1 MNLSFSKTGEASL
14 VKWNYLGPHI
24 VDNILKHKIH
34 TEDDTYLLIDNILV
48 SSIITPGICTIPVTV
63 EQFVTKLPKLT
74 RQQIEQISNPEILD
88 DDQHEFMG
96 LHCKMNHLPF
106 PAMIH
111 LAEYNRI
118 KKKFTWLKHQLPICM
133 PCIFGTSH
141 RKPWR
146 TKGSHG
152 SICRESNDAPWKCV
166 SMDQMVITNP
176 CMDWVKLAIATFKF
190 WE

>member
-1 MNLSFSKTGEASL
+1 
-14 VKWNYLGPHI
+14 
-24 VDNILKHKIH
+24 LKHKIH

-118 KKKFTWLKHQLPICM
+118 KKKFT
-133 PCIFGTSH
+133 
-141 RKPWR
+141 
-146 TKGSHG
+146 
-152 SICRESNDAPWKCV
+152 
-166 SMDQMVITNP
+166 
-176 CMDWVKLAIATFKF
+176 
-190 WE
+190 